1 MRKLIIDTDCGSD
14 DAVALIMALKSKE
27 VSVEAITTVGGN
39 VPMELATQNALMT
52 MEITGAQ
59 MPPLYAG
66 AAKPLFRELVTAV
79 NVHGEDGMGDLGLIH
94 PAGAAEAEHAADAI
108 LRIVKTYPDEIE
120 IVTIGPVTNVA
131 LAIMKDPAAMKR
143 VKHIYSMGTT
153 GFGPGNCTPVSEFNI
168 YVDAEAFHRMITA
181 GIPVTIVGFDLCL
194 GDAVLTKEDM
204 EALMNSGKEEAVF
217 SVKCNRLLAEYNLA
231 AHNQYFV
238 DLPDAVAM
246 AVALWDDIA
255 IEKSPVTHMSAG
267 RKRRLMD
274 RLFSMTAQSWRSRK
288 ASENTRPMWR
298 CARSSTMLFIKG
310 DCCRCSWKITKN
322 NMFIDK
328 NRGMIIL

>member
-14 DAVALIMALKSKE
+14 DAVALIMALKSRE

-94 PAGAAEAEHAADAI
+94 PAGAAETEHAADAI
-108 LRIVKTYPDEIE
+108 LRIVKTYPDEVE
-120 IVTIGPVTNVA
+120 IVTIGPVTNIA
-131 LAIMKDPAAMKR
+131 LAIMKDPAAMRR
-143 VKHIYSMGTT
+143 VKHIYSMGTA

-181 GIPVTIVGFDLCL
+181 EIPVTIVGFDLCL

-204 EALMNSGKEEAVF
+204 EALMNSGKEEAIF

-255 IEKSPVTHMSAG
+255 IEKKPCYAYVC
-267 RKRRLMD
+267 RKEEAAYGQVIFNDGSKLAIQEGFGEHAPNVEVCTKLDNALYKKRLLSLLME
-274 RLFSMTAQSWRSRK
+274 K
-288 ASENTRPMWR
+288 NT
-298 CARSSTMLFIKG
+298 CHIV
-310 DCCRCSWKITKN
+310 
-322 NMFIDK
+322 
-328 NRGMIIL
+328 

>member
-66 AAKPLFRELVTAV
+66 A
-79 NVHGEDGMGDLGLIH
+79 EDGMGDLGLIH

-255 IEKSPVTHMSAG
+255 IEKKPCYAYVCRKEEAAYGQVIFNDGSKLAIQEGFGEHAPNVEVCTKLNNALY
-267 RKRRLMD
+267 KRRLLSLLMED
-274 RLFSMTAQSWRSRK
+274 YEK
-288 ASENTRPMWR
+288 
-298 CARSSTMLFIKG
+298 
-310 DCCRCSWKITKN
+310 
-322 NMFIDK
+322 
-328 NRGMIIL
+328 

>member
-14 DAVALIMALKSKE
+14 DAVALIMALKSRE

-181 GIPVTIVGFDLCL
+181 GIPVTMVGFDLCL

-255 IEKSPVTHMSAG
+255 IEKKPCYAYVC
-267 RKRRLMD
+267 RKEEAAYGQVIFNDGSKLAIQEVFGEHEPNVEVCTKLNNALYKRKLLSLLME
-274 RLFSMTAQSWRSRK
+274 
-288 ASENTRPMWR
+288 ENT
-298 CARSSTMLFIKG
+298 CHTV
-310 DCCRCSWKITKN
+310 
-322 NMFIDK
+322 
-328 NRGMIIL
+328 

>member
-1 MRKLIIDTDCGSD
+1 
-14 DAVALIMALKSKE
+14 
-27 VSVEAITTVGGN
+27 
-39 VPMELATQNALMT
+39 

-255 IEKSPVTHMSAG
+255 IEKKPCYAYVCRKEEAAYGQVIFNDGSKLAIQEGFGEHAPNVEVCTKLNNALY
-267 RKRRLMD
+267 KRRLLSLLMED
-274 RLFSMTAQSWRSRK
+274 YEK
-288 ASENTRPMWR
+288 
-298 CARSSTMLFIKG
+298 
-310 DCCRCSWKITKN
+310 
-322 NMFIDK
+322 
-328 NRGMIIL
+328 